1 MYKKYLIQ
9 LIKLTRA
16 HIGIAV
22 LPSFWL
28 GSIFAIILG
37 YEFDLILFIWGFFI
51 IFLLYASASYIN
63 DFYDFSADKYN
74 QQFGFSGGSGV
85 LQKFPELKNI
95 TQYLA
100 LGMIILSLFL
110 TTILVFTENLP
121 FWSVGYIGVGAFFG
135 WFYSAPPIRFSYRG
149 MSEIPHFI
157 AGIMNAG
164 WGYILVTGTIDLNL
178 LIFAI
183 PLSLH
188 LLNVILIFEIPDR
201 EADIHGKKKNIIV
214 TYGRKNSYLLIS
226 SIFWIATIYYFI
238 LAITGWN
245 SQYINFWVVAIPSLI
260 PTVLAMYMYF
270 EKPLEKDNA
279 TKFAIKTALSL
290 FSFSILFL
298 VYFIFLTL

>member
-1 MYKKYLIQ
+1 M
-9 LIKLTRA
+9 
-16 HIGIAV
+16 
-22 LPSFWL
+22 
-28 GSIFAIILG
+28 
-37 YEFDLILFIWGFFI
+37 
-51 IFLLYASASYIN
+51 YASASYIN
-63 DFYDFSADKYN
+63 DYYDYESDKHN
-74 QQFGFSGGSGV
+74 IQFGFSGGSGV
-85 LQKFPELKNI
+85 LQKYPELKEFTRI
-95 TQYLA
+95 IAFIFILIS
-100 LGMIILSLFL
+100 IIL
-110 TTILVFTENLP
+110 TIILAVFTFIPL
-121 FWSVGYIGVGAFFG
+121 WSIVFVGIGAFFA
-135 WFYSAPPIRFSYRG
+135 WFYSAPPIRLSYKG
-149 MSEIPHFI
+149 VGELPHFI
-157 AGIMNAG
+157 AGLMNTA
-164 WGYILVTGTIDLNL
+164 WGYLLIAGTIDFILV
-178 LIFAI
+178 IFAI

-201 EADIHGKKKNIIV
+201 EADIHGEKKNIIV

-245 SQYINFWVVAIPSLI
+245 SQYINFWLVAIASMI

>member
-1 MYKKYLIQ
+1 MNYLVQ

-28 GSIFAIILG
+28 GSIFAVILG
-37 YEFDLILFIWGFFI
+37 YEFNLSIFLWGFFI
-51 IFLLYASASYIN
+51 IFLIYASASYIN

-85 LQKFPELKNI
+85 LQKYPELKNI
-95 TQYLA
+95 IDYLA
-100 LGMIILSLFL
+100 LGMILLAILL
-110 TTILVFTENLP
+110 TTILVFTGSLP
-121 FWSVGYIGVGAFFG
+121 FWSVGYIAIGGFFC
-135 WFYSAPPIRFSYRG
+135 WFYSAPPIRLSDKG
-149 MSEIPHFI
+149 LSEIPHFI

-164 WGYILVTGTIDLNL
+164 WGYILITGTIDINI

-214 TYGRKNSYLLIS
+214 TFGRKNSYILITAV
-226 SIFWIATIYYFI
+226 FWIATAYYFV
-238 LAITGWN
+238 LAYTDWYAE
-245 SQYINFWVVAIPSLI
+245 YINFWGLAIASLI
-260 PTVLAMYMYF
+260 PAIVSTYMYLIR
-270 EKPLEKDNA
+270 PLEKDIA
-279 TKFAIKTALSL
+279 TKYAIRTAISL
-290 FSFSILFL
+290 FSFSIIFL
-298 VYFIFLTL
+298 VYFIYLTI

>member
-1 MYKKYLIQ
+1 MQYLVQ

-28 GSIFAIILG
+28 GSIFAVILG
-37 YEFDLILFIWGFFI
+37 YEFNLI
-51 IFLLYASASYIN
+51 IFLWGFLIILLIYASASYIN
-63 DFYDFSADKYN
+63 DYYDFSADKYN

-95 TQYLA
+95 TEYLA
-100 LGMIILSLFL
+100 LGMIVLSLIL
-110 TTILVFTENLP
+110 TTILAFTTYIP
-121 FWSVGYIGVGAFFG
+121 FWSVEFIAIGAFFS
-135 WFYSAPPIRFSYRG
+135 WFYSAPPIRLSYRG

-164 WGYILVTGTIDLNL
+164 WGYILVTGTIDINL

-201 EADIHGKKKNIIV
+201 EADIHGEKKNIIV
-214 TYGRKNSYLLIS
+214 TYGRKNGYFLIT
-226 SIFWIATIYYFI
+226 SIFWIATAYYII
-238 LAITGWN
+238 LALTGWY
-245 SQYINFWVVAIPSLI
+245 SQYINFWLLSIASMLPAII
-260 PTVLAMYMYF
+260 AMYMLV
-270 EKPLEKDNA
+270 KSPLEKNIA
-279 TKFAIKTALSL
+279 TKYAIRTALSL

-298 VYFIFLTL
+298 VYFIYLAQ